1 MARKPAR
8 RTQKMTSTSSASK
21 SLSTS
26 GGIRSS
32 QGQDAGQG
40 TGAGSA
46 GGDVRAANEAG
57 GQGRSSRDGV
67 AIVLIALA
75 ILVALTEWFALPGI
89 LLQLLHHL
97 VAGLLGVV
105 AYALPVVLVAI
116 AVTLFRRATLHTHA
130 RLYLALVLIAVAVV
144 GIVHIACG
152 GPDPTGDFAQVEA
165 AGGLIGW
172 IVGGALSAL
181 VSVWGAVPLL
191 ILLILYAILQAAQ
204 MSVRDA
210 VAWVGSKRAEHSQR
224 RADKTQLSRKSETAA
239 DDTRTSQ
246 GSLADFF
253 GTESQADTDRTSVCE
268 GGQAEDPSASPAAE
282 HSGAA
287 DSHGAP
293 HDGAESAPTVVTKA
307 AGKLAGTAAQEA
319 GQGVAHGSTAAVS
332 AHDGEV
338 KAGRAGASSLAAA
351 AGRKLLKP
359 PVPVPSP
366 QRVEQMEL
374 SSNITYTLPSYDM
387 LKAGPPHK
395 ERSQVNEDVVEALT
409 RVFAEFK
416 VDAQVVGFQRG
427 PTVTQYEVELGPGVK
442 VDRVTQLSKDIAYAV
457 ASADVRIISPI
468 PGKSAIGIEIPNKD
482 REIVYIGDVLRSQVA
497 LKNSHPLAVGVGK
510 NVEGKYEI
518 ANLAKMPHL
527 LVAGATGAG
536 KSSFI
541 NSMIVSILMRATPD
555 QVRMILVDPKRVE
568 LTIYAGIPHLITPII
583 TNPKKAAEALE
594 WVVKEMDQRYD
605 DLATYHYKHIDDLN
619 KAIREGTVRPIDG
632 SHRELK
638 PYPYLVVVVD
648 ELADMMMV
656 APRDVEASIQRI
668 TQLARAAGI
677 HLVLATQR
685 PSVDVVTGLI
695 KANIPSRLAFMT
707 SSLTDS
713 RVILD
718 QPGAEKLI
726 GMGDA
731 LFLPSGASKPRR
743 LQGAWVDEEEIAG
756 VVKHVKAQMQP
767 IYRDDVIPKEEQKRI
782 DEEIGD
788 DLDTLLQAAELVVST
803 EYAATSMLQRKL
815 RIGFAKA
822 GRMMDLLE
830 SRGIVGP
837 AQGSKARDVLVT
849 PEQLPDVL
857 ALIRGENVDLSS
869 PSSADTSYGDDIDRY
884 LDVEELGDV
893 TEARE
898 ASADVQP
905 FAHQRAVVQTEGESS
920 ALEAGDVTE
929 DGGED
934 SDDEGAMAG
943 VRNAVGT
950 VDAAGVVSSAGVTG
964 AVSGAGAAGYS
975 HDGRTVV
982 VQMDSRYAKDPLADQ
997 TPEDDGYI
1005 YDIDD
1010 PNAPDSEDA
1019 WQLTGRD

>member
-8 RTQKMTSTSSASK
+8 RTQKAASGSSASK
-21 SLSTS
+21 SSGAYGSALASRQQST
-26 GGIRSS
+26 
-32 QGQDAGQG
+32 GQSVGQG
-40 TGAGSA
+40 TGAMRTSSAGADAAGSA
-46 GGDVRAANEAG
+46 GRGHG
-57 GQGRSSRDGV
+57 SRDGV
-67 AIVLIALA
+67 AIVLVALA
-75 ILVALTEWFALPGI
+75 LLVALTEWFTLPGI
-89 LLQLLHHL
+89 LLQLLHHV
-97 VAGLLGVV
+97 VAGLLGIV
-105 AYALPVVLVAI
+105 AYAVPVVLVAI
-116 AVTLFRRATLHTHA
+116 AVTLFRRATLHMKT
-130 RLYLALVLIAVAVV
+130 RLYLAVLLIAVAIA

-152 GPDPTGDFAQVEA
+152 SPDPAGSFSDVEA

-172 IVGGALSAL
+172 IVGGSLGAL

-191 ILLILYAILQAAQ
+191 VLLMIYAVLQAAQ
-204 MSVRDA
+204 LSVRDGLDWLRNKRTA
-210 VAWVGSKRAEHSQR
+210 HAQHRAEKAQIAADDSPGDARSQSESGSSIASFFSQ
-224 RADKTQLSRKSETAA
+224 ADSASPSERNSDETAA
-239 DDTRTSQ
+239 
-246 GSLADFF
+246 
-253 GTESQADTDRTSVCE
+253 
-268 GGQAEDPSASPAAE
+268 ASPGSAVDTTAR
-282 HSGAA
+282 ST
-287 DSHGAP
+287 
-293 HDGAESAPTVVTKA
+293 DGMPTVVASPSSSADAA
-307 AGKLAGTAAQEA
+307 AGTDAQNSSAAA
-319 GQGVAHGSTAAVS
+319 RS
-332 AHDGEV
+332 AHDGSA
-338 KAGRAGASSLAAA
+338 KAGRAGASSLLGATSA
-351 AGRKLLKP
+351 AGAASAADTVGAASAGAKKTLKAP
-359 PVPVPSP
+359 APAPMPE
-366 QRVEQMEL
+366 RVEQMEL
-374 SSNITYTLPSYDM
+374 SSDITYTLPSYDM

-395 ERSQVNEDVVEALT
+395 ERSQANDDVVEALT
-409 RVFAEFK
+409 DVFTQFK
-416 VDAQVVGFQRG
+416 VDAHVVGFHRG
-427 PTVTQYEVELGPGVK
+427 PTVTQYEVELGSGVK

-468 PGKSAIGIEIPNKD
+468 PGKSAIGIEIPNRD

-497 LKNSHPLAVGVGK
+497 LKNPHPLAVGVGK
-510 NVEGKYEI
+510 NVEGKYEV

-619 KAIREGTVRPIDG
+619 KAIREGKVHPIDG
-632 SHRELK
+632 SRRELK

-743 LQGAWVDEEEIAG
+743 LQGAWVDEEEIAA

-767 IYRDDVIPKEEQKRI
+767 VYRDDVIPKEEKKKI
-782 DEEIGD
+782 DDDIGD
-788 DLDTLLQAAELVVST
+788 DLETLLQAAELVVST

-857 ALIRGENVDLSS
+857 ALIRGEDVDLSS
-869 PSSADTSYGDDIDRY
+869 SSADDASYEDDGDRY

-898 ASADVQP
+898 ASTDVQP
-905 FAHQRAVVQTEGESS
+905 FAHQRAVLQTEGEAS
-920 ALEAGDVTE
+920 ATEAGDE
-929 DGGED
+929 DKHVEAG
-934 SDDEGAMAG
+934 SDM
-943 VRNAVGT
+943 
-950 VDAAGVVSSAGVTG
+950 
-964 AVSGAGAAGYS
+964 

-982 VQMDSRYAKDPLADQ
+982 MHADPRYDNDPLAER
-997 TPEDDGYI
+997 TPDDDGYV

-1010 PNAPDSEDA
+1010 PNAPDNEDA
-1019 WQLTGRD
+1019 WQLTGKDYDHGTHHEK

>member
-8 RTQKMTSTSSASK
+8 RAQGTAASSSAAK
-21 SLSTS
+21 SSRVRGTR
-26 GGIRSS
+26 GNGNAATARVTN
-32 QGQDAGQG
+32 DAGITASPESG
-40 TGAGSA
+40 Y
-46 GGDVRAANEAG
+46 
-57 GQGRSSRDGV
+57 SSHDGV
-67 AIVLIALA
+67 AIILIAA
-75 ILVALTEWFALPGI
+75 GILVALTEWFALPGI
-89 LLQLLHHL
+89 LLRFLHHV
-97 VAGLLGVV
+97 VAGALGIV
-105 AYALPVVLVAI
+105 AYGVPVLLVAI
-116 AVTLFRRATLHTHA
+116 AVMLFRHATLRTHG
-130 RLYLALVLIAVAVV
+130 RKYLATALIAVAIT
-144 GIVHIACG
+144 GIAHIICG
-152 GPDPTGDFAQVEA
+152 GPDPAGDFTSVEA

-191 ILLILYAILQAAQ
+191 VLLIVYAVLIGANLSVNDVVRWARARRTAHAESARTHEQKEDSDASAHSITELFGNAQEVPEEGAQQPQGVAMASAAT
-204 MSVRDA
+204 
-210 VAWVGSKRAEHSQR
+210 
-224 RADKTQLSRKSETAA
+224 ADSAA
-239 DDTRTSQ
+239 D
-246 GSLADFF
+246 
-253 GTESQADTDRTSVCE
+253 
-268 GGQAEDPSASPAAE
+268 
-282 HSGAA
+282 
-287 DSHGAP
+287 
-293 HDGAESAPTVVTKA
+293 SAPTVVAKPPSA
-307 AGKLAGTAAQEA
+307 SHSGASAEAAQP
-319 GQGVAHGSTAAVS
+319 GVAN
-332 AHDGEV
+332 
-338 KAGRAGASSLAAA
+338 AGRAGASSLIGA
-351 AGRKLLKP
+351 KLKKQLKAP
-359 PVPVPSP
+359 TPAPAPE
-366 QRVEQMEL
+366 RVEQMEL

-387 LKAGPPHK
+387 LKAGPPHLD
-395 ERSQVNEDVVEALT
+395 RSQANDDVVEALV
-409 RVFAEFK
+409 RVFSEFK

-482 REIVYIGDVLRSQVA
+482 REIVYIGDVLRSNVA
-497 LKNSHPLAVGVGK
+497 RNNPHPLAVGVGK
-510 NVEGKYEI
+510 NVEGKYEV

-605 DLATYHYKHIDDLN
+605 DLATYHFKHINDLN
-619 KAIREGTVRPIDG
+619 QAIREGKVQPIDG
-632 SHRELK
+632 SRRELQ

-648 ELADMMMV
+648 ELADLMMV

-743 LQGAWVDEEEIAG
+743 LQGAWVDEEEIAA

-767 IYRDDVIPKEEQKRI
+767 IYRDDVIPKGEKKKI
-782 DEEIGD
+782 DDDIGD
-788 DLDTLLQAAELVVST
+788 DLETLLQAAELVVST

-857 ALIRGENVDLSS
+857 ALIRGEEVDLSS
-869 PSSADTSYGDDIDRY
+869 SSVDSAEEDLDDRY
-884 LDVEELGDV
+884 ADVGELGDV

-898 ASADVQP
+898 ASTDVQP
-905 FAHQRAVVQTEGESS
+905 FAHQRAVVQTEGELDGDASEAGSSTAGAS
-920 ALEAGDVTE
+920 AL
-929 DGGED
+929 
-934 SDDEGAMAG
+934 
-943 VRNAVGT
+943 
-950 VDAAGVVSSAGVTG
+950 
-964 AVSGAGAAGYS
+964 GAGARGNVSTPAGQTRTERAGDPLFS
-975 HDGRTVV
+975 AADPAHDGRTVV
-982 VQMDSRYAKDPLADQ
+982 MQMNSRYATDPLAEPTTQ
-997 TPEDDGYI
+997 ETDGYV

-1010 PNAPDSEDA
+1010 PDAPDNEDA
-1019 WQLTGRD
+1019 WQLTGRH